1 MVDLE
6 PCAKCGKQVL
16 FSGYSWSQRLII
28 CKSCEALDVESLSP
42 NKNIK
47 SAYSNLDN
55 DLLSKDDT
63 LDVKFEGFI
72 SLNKGKFQEEIL
84 VTWPSLLKIISL
96 SLLIITLFFLGS
108 SRWNNKEDTIR
119 ITPMLEKDAL
129 KDY

>member
-16 FSGYSWSQRLII
+16 FSRYSWSQRLII
-28 CKSCEALDVESLSP
+28 CKSCEALDVESLSSS
-42 NKNIK
+42 KNIK
-47 SAYSNLDN
+47 SAYSNLHH

-63 LDVKFEGFI
+63 LGVKSEGFT

-96 SLLIITLFFLGS
+96 SLLIITLFFLGTN
-108 SRWNNKEDTIR
+108 RWNNKEDTIR
-119 ITPMLEKDAL
+119 ITPMLDKDAL
-129 KDY
+129 KED

>member
-16 FSGYSWSQRLII
+16 FSRYSWSQRLII
-28 CKSCEALDVESLSP
+28 CKSCEALNVESLSP
-42 NKNIK
+42 SKNIK
-47 SAYSNLDN
+47 NAYSNLDN
-55 DLLSKDDT
+55 DLLSIDDT
-63 LDVKFEGFI
+63 LGVKSEGFI

-96 SLLIITLFFLGS
+96 GLLIITLFFLGTN
-108 SRWNNKEDTIR
+108 RWNNNEDTIR
-119 ITPMLEKDAL
+119 MTPILGKDAL

>member
-16 FSGYSWSQRLII
+16 LSRYSWSQRLII
-28 CKSCEALDVESLSP
+28 CKSCEALNVESLSP
-42 NKNIK
+42 SKNIK

-63 LDVKFEGFI
+63 LDVKSEGFT

-96 SLLIITLFFLGS
+96 SLLIITLFFLGTN
-108 SRWNNKEDTIR
+108 RWNNKEDTIR